1 MTTVTISRQMGSL
14 GSQVARQAAELLG
27 YRLLWR
33 EVINQAAQK
42 AGAPEMALAEIDE
55 LGLLNI
61 RTTKQTLQRYRECL
75 EQVIIDQ
82 ANQGN
87 VVIIGRAGQAILG
100 SRPDVLH
107 VRVIAPILLRAERRA
122 VEKDISWDCA
132 MAQIEASDHNR
143 IRFLRRLFQVK
154 LDDPLLYHLLI
165 NTGNMQI
172 AQAASLIAHAA
183 REIDLTMETEF
194 GHREE

>member
-1 MTTVTISRQMGSL
+1 MATVTISRQMGSL
-14 GSQVARQAAELLG
+14 GSQIARQAAELLG

-33 EVINQAAQK
+33 EVINQAALN
-42 AGAPEMALAEIDE
+42 AGAPEMALVEIDE

-61 RTTKQTLQRYRECL
+61 RTTKQTLQRYRACL

-87 VVIIGRAGQAILG
+87 TVIIGRAGQAILG

-107 VRVIAPILLRAERRA
+107 VRIIAPLLLRAERRA
-122 VEKDISWDCA
+122 VQKDVSWDSA
-132 MAQIEASDHNR
+132 MAQIEASDRNR
-143 IRFLRRLFQVK
+143 IHFLRRLFQVK

-165 NTGNMQI
+165 NTGSMQV

-183 REIDLTMETEF
+183 RDIDLKMETEF
-194 GHREE
+194 GHRKE

>member
-1 MTTVTISRQMGSL
+1 MATVTISRQMGSL
-14 GSQVARQAAELLG
+14 GSQIARQAAELLG

-33 EVINQAAQK
+33 EVINQAALN

-61 RTTKQTLQRYRECL
+61 RTTKQTLQRYRACL

-87 VVIIGRAGQAILG
+87 TVIIGRAGQAILG

-107 VRVIAPILLRAERRA
+107 VRIIAPLLLRAERRA
-122 VEKDISWDCA
+122 VQKDVSWDSA
-132 MAQIEASDHNR
+132 MAQIEASDRNR
-143 IRFLRRLFQVK
+143 IHFLRRLFQVK

-165 NTGNMQI
+165 NTGSMQV

-183 REIDLTMETEF
+183 RDIDLKMETEF
-194 GHREE
+194 GHRKE

>member
-107 VRVIAPILLRAERRA
+107 VRVIAPLLLRAERRA
-122 VEKDISWDCA
+122 VQKDVSWDSA

-165 NTGNMQI
+165 NTGSMQI

>member
-1 MTTVTISRQMGSL
+1 MATVTISRQMGSR
-14 GSQVARQAAELLG
+14 GSQIARQAAELLG

-33 EVINQAAQK
+33 EVINQAALN

-61 RTTKQTLQRYRECL
+61 RTTKQTLQRYRACL

-87 VVIIGRAGQAILG
+87 TVIIGRAGQAILG

-107 VRVIAPILLRAERRA
+107 VRIIAPVLLRAERRA
-122 VEKDISWDCA
+122 VQKDVSWDSA

-165 NTGNMQI
+165 NTGSMQI
-172 AQAASLIAHAA
+172 GQAASLIAHAA
-183 REIDLTMETEF
+183 REIDLRMETKF